1 MLSNVKNG
9 RVMYF
14 ILNSRGGGGREGKAV
29 KNGAKQVAL
38 RVVVNFLSEFLSIV
52 TI

>member
-14 ILNSRGGGGREGKAV
+14 ILNSRGGGGEGGKGGE
-29 KNGAKQVAL
+29 KWRKTGG
-38 RVVVNFLSEFLSIV
+38 V
-52 TI
+52 TSRC

>member
-14 ILNSRGGGGREGKAV
+14 ILNSRGGGREGKAV

>member
-14 ILNSRGGGGREGKAV
+14 ILNSRGGGEGKAV